1 MKELVL
7 IAKDF
12 APITIEREA
21 QSISRP
27 SLSYWQDAWLRL
39 KTNRRALISLFIVV
53 GLLVFTIA
61 GPWVWTIDPAAQDLD
76 QLSSPPGANRQ
87 AIIVTPYMPWSGITA
102 DSVPISGQTI
112 GATAEIRL
120 AQPATTQAVRLEWD
134 PVPGATGYRVYRN
147 LYSPEPDGALG
158 LPIGEIY
165 DARLSL
171 IHI

>member
-87 AIIVTPYMPWSGITA
+87 AIIVTPYICPG
-102 DSVPISGQTI
+102 
-112 GATAEIRL
+112 L
-120 AQPATTQAVRLEWD
+120 ASLLTQ
-134 PVPGATGYRVYRN
+134 
-147 LYSPEPDGALG
+147 
-158 LPIGEIY
+158 
-165 DARLSL
+165 SL
-171 IHI
+171 FQDKL